1 MLNLFKMY
9 CYKMFRQKSLYI
21 IWLIMFGFELLSV
34 PMAERDFAGLSIEMG
49 GFYIMLV
56 SIFPAIFFSGEFSS
70 GFIKNYAGSIPCR
83 TTIIVSGIAMIVVQ
97 NLLTLAVMFGS
108 LCGIGIFKGMDFAKS
123 RFIATY
129 YICMFLV
136 GLACSFISMMFTEL
150 MRKTVSSI
158 ILTIAVGTGLVSQ
171 LAGTISGLMSDGNFL
186 ISSYMVTGRFNQLSQ
201 ESTTMDFNA
210 TMMIAVCYMLLSAT
224 VSIVNMNKQD
234 IV

>member
-21 IWLIMFGFELLSV
+21 IWLIMLGFELLSV
-34 PMAERDFAGLSIEMG
+34 PMTEGGFAGLSVEMG

-56 SIFPAIFFSGEFSS
+56 PVFPAIFFSGEFSS

-83 TTIIVSGIAMIVVQ
+83 ITIIVSGIAMIVVQ

-108 LCGIGIFKGMDFAKS
+108 LCGIGVFKGMDLAGS
-123 RFIATY
+123 RFIIMY
-129 YICMFLV
+129 YICMFLA
-136 GLACSFISMMFTEL
+136 GLSCSVISMMFTEL

-158 ILTIAVGTGLVSQ
+158 ILTIAVGTGLISQ
-171 LAGTISGLMSDGNFL
+171 LAGTISGLMSDGSFL
-186 ISSYMVTGRFNQLSQ
+186 ISSYMVTGKFNQLSM
-201 ESTTMDFNA
+201 ESTTMDFKA
-210 TMMIAVCYMLLSAT
+210 AMMIAVCYMVLSAA

>member
-9 CYKMFRQKSLYI
+9 CYKMFRHKSLYI
-21 IWLIMFGFELLSV
+21 IWLLMFGFELLSV
-34 PMAERDFAGLSIEMG
+34 PMAEGHFAGFSVEMG

-83 TTIIVSGIAMIVVQ
+83 TTIIVSRIAMIVVQ
-97 NLLTLAVMFGS
+97 NLLTLVIMFGS
-108 LCGIGIFKGMDFAKS
+108 LWGIGIFKGMDLEGS
-123 RFIATY
+123 RFIITY
-129 YICMFLV
+129 YLCAFLA

-158 ILTIAVGTGLVSQ
+158 ILTIAVGTGLISQ
-171 LAGTISGLMSDGNFL
+171 LTGTISGLMSDGSFFIN
-186 ISSYMVTGRFNQLSQ
+186 SYMVTGRFNQLSV

-210 TMMIAVCYMLLSAT
+210 TMMIAVCYMVLSVA
-224 VSIVNMNKQD
+224 VSIVNINKQD